1 MKQTIQR
8 FACFIAVV
16 AITAVAIAAEDS
28 QTPAEKVRNAISILK
43 SGTEPAQKAM
53 ACRWLA
59 VYGNQDAVPA
69 LSPLLADPQ
78 LSSWARIALEV
89 IPGRA
94 ADEAL
99 REALGKLQGKLLVGV
114 INSIGVRRDAKA
126 VNGLVARLNEA
137 DVETA
142 TAAAV
147 ALGRIGGDPSA

>member
-1 MKQTIQR
+1 MNQLITRGNMKQTIQR
-8 FACFIAVV
+8 FACGVALVAV
-16 AITAVAIAAEDS
+16 TATAIAAEDS
-28 QTPAEKVRNAISILK
+28 QTSAAKIRNAISILK
-43 SGTEPAQKAM
+43 SSAEPAQTAM
-53 ACRWLA
+53 TCKWLA

-126 VNGLVARLNEA
+126 VSGLVARLNE
-137 DVETA
+137 
-142 TAAAV
+142 
-147 ALGRIGGDPSA
+147 S